1 MTTTTPTPLDFGLP
15 PAEATMLKPF
25 SRTASIYP
33 RRGDSGIT
41 HFTRLESV
49 GPRVTTLV
57 NNTLLR
63 DSRGVLV
70 AWVRHYPI
78 GLQLDMFSK
87 DKDEFSIYVDPR
99 VWRRGHGATILR
111 AAHEHWHLNFWSQH
125 YTAEGRALVLS
136 FLNQEFSSL
145 PDVNL
150 SGECATNPRATQL
163 NSFATFQPEK
173 EMC

>member
-15 PAEATMLKPF
+15 PVEATMLTPF

-33 RRGDSGIT
+33 RRGNSGIT
-41 HFTRLESV
+41 HFTQLEPA

-57 NNTLLR
+57 NSTLLR

-78 GLQLDMFSK
+78 GLQLD
-87 DKDEFSIYVDPR
+87 
-99 VWRRGHGATILR
+99 ILR